1 MTNNTNKKIIRLVD
15 VMARTGL
22 SRSNIYLQMSE
33 DRFPK
38 SIAIGL
44 RSVGW
49 LEHEIDEWID
59 IQIAKTPSS
68 SWRG

>member
-1 MTNNTNKKIIRLVD
+1 MTNSTNKKILRLNE
-15 VMARTGL
+15 VMAQTGL

-38 SIAIGL
+38 SINIGL

-49 LEHEIDEWID
+49 LEHEIDEWIE
-59 IQIAKTPSS
+59 IQVSK
-68 SWRG
+68 R